1 MPPMTLTKPATKEN
15 LALFLGFVEFVA
27 DRHGL
32 AGDRAQHLKLV
43 VEEAVVNVVH
53 HGYAGRE
60 PGDLTLGADVDGD
73 DVVVTLDDH
82 GSAFDPADAPTVDI
96 SADWQERS
104 IGGLG
109 WHLIRELTESVAYA
123 PGDAAAGRPNRL
135 TLRVA
140 RTPRGGAA

>member
-1 MPPMTLTKPATKEN
+1 MKLTKPATAEN

-32 AGDRAQHLKLV
+32 ATDSAQRLKLV
-43 VEEAVVNVVH
+43 VEEAVTNVVH

-60 PGDLTLGADVDGD
+60 PGDLTLAADVDD
-73 DVVVTLDDH
+73 DAIVVTLDDH
-82 GSAFDPADAPTVDI
+82 GVAFDPADAPV
-96 SADWQERS
+96 ADLSGGWEERR

-109 WHLIRELTESVAYA
+109 WHLIRELTETVSYA
-123 PGDAAAGRPNRL
+123 AGDSDAGRPNRL

-140 RTPRGGAA
+140 RATRGGAA